1 MTTKFI
7 SMQSISI
14 RPQND
19 TERLMLENLF
29 AMITSGKE
37 PCVKFEGTDMIL
49 EIKSKK

>member
-19 TERLMLENLF
+19 TERLMLENLL
-29 AMITSGKE
+29 AMLASGKK
-37 PCVKFEGTDMIL
+37 PYVKFEGTDMIL
-49 EIKSKK
+49 EIKSEK

>member
-29 AMITSGKE
+29 AMLPTATIFPPRFLRLGARARAR
-37 PCVKFEGTDMIL
+37 
-49 EIKSKK
+49 